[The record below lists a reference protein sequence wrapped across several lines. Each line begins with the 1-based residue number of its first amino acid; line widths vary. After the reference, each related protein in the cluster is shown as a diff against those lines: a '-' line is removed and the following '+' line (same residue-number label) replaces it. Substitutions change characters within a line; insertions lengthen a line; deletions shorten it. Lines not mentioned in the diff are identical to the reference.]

1 MPLWEMPVGR
11 VERVNEG
18 CRSTEVEVDGGRKS
32 QRRTKPS
39 EEPVAKRSTFLG
51 FQATL
56 ETTSRCSVH
65 TPISSLPSTADPTPF
80 CSLASLSLERGLG
93 RRDLSGDVARDAWL
107 LGTLRVSR
115 SRSFFLG
122 GFESALVSLPSP
134 ASFSSSASLIRARF
148 RGFSFRVS
156 PWAGFFMALSM
167 DGGGEGDR
175 ARGAGDELGRLLFL
189 LPFALSL
196 SLLSLGPSSGG
207 GNGCGR
213 FGGGGGALDVWRTA
227 GRGRGGLDPAEG

>member
-11 VERVNEG
+11 VERVSEG
-18 CRSTEVEVDGGRKS
+18 CRSGTEAGAEGGKKS

-65 TPISSLPSTADPTPF
+65 APISSLPSTADATPF
-80 CSLASLSLERGLG
+80 CSLTSLSLERGLG

-122 GFESALVSLPSP
+122 GFESAL
-134 ASFSSSASLIRARF
+134 ASFSSSSASLMRARF
-148 RGFSFRVS
+148 RGFSFRASACAVG
-156 PWAGFFMALSM
+156 PGFFIGLVMEDA
-167 DGGGEGDR
+167 GGDGDR
-175 ARGAGDELGRLLFL
+175 AGGAGDELGRLLFL
-189 LPFALSL
+189 FPFALSF
-196 SLLSLGPSSGG
+196 SLLSLGVSSGG
-207 GNGCGR
+207 GKACGR
-213 FGGGGGALDVWRTA
+213 FGGGGGALGVWRTA